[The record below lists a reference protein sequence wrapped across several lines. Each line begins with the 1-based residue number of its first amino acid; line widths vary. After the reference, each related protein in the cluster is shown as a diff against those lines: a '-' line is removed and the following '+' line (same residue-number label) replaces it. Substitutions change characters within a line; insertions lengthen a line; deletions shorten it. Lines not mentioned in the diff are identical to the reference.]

1 MASARQSASRPALKN
16 TLRHDRKGTPEKP
29 AGLGVLPRRAHLV
42 SRQDDHRQE
51 ESGMRVGFIGLG
63 HMGGHQAQLIAAG
76 GFDLTVFDVSPD
88 AMKAFEG
95 KATLAASPAEVG
107 RGADIVGVCVRDD
120 AQVRDA
126 VLGADGLFSTLA
138 PGALILIHSTVAP
151 TTVIA
156 LAEDARAKGIDMIDS
171 AVTAS
176 RLERNAPFVVSMTG
190 GDPALTERARPV
202 LECFSTGIEHCGPLG
217 AGMGVKITNNFISW
231 SHIITIR
238 QALRLASAGGV
249 DLDRLSAVLQQNG
262 NITPTTGAVLNQ
274 VVSRRGAAL
283 SADQLAFM
291 TSQGKIGEKD
301 LGLAIDFARE
311 AGVPLPLA
319 EHSRGFA
326 VEMMTM
332 R

>member
-1 MASARQSASRPALKN
+1 
-16 TLRHDRKGTPEKP
+16 
-29 AGLGVLPRRAHLV
+29 
-42 SRQDDHRQE
+42 
-51 ESGMRVGFIGLG
+51 
-63 HMGGHQAQLIAAG
+63 
-76 GFDLTVFDVSPD
+76 
-88 AMKAFEG
+88 
-95 KATLAASPAEVG
+95 
-107 RGADIVGVCVRDD
+107 
-120 AQVRDA
+120 
-126 VLGADGLFSTLA
+126 
-138 PGALILIHSTVAP
+138 
-151 TTVIA
+151 
-156 LAEDARAKGIDMIDS
+156 
-171 AVTAS
+171 
-176 RLERNAPFVVSMTG
+176 
-190 GDPALTERARPV
+190 
-202 LECFSTGIEHCGPLG
+202 
-217 AGMGVKITNNFISW
+217 MGVKITNNFISW